1 MMTSIEPKME
11 NNPWD
16 VTTVDEFLF
25 YNCPE
30 CEVKTKDADAFMSH
44 AIESHELAKQY
55 MSRYDLIEAKDI
67 KVEIQELESSQKC
80 DSQTSDNPSKPR
92 KKFECDNCDSTFSD
106 KVTLGIHQKYACH
119 TLQSQDIKECDNERD
134 YRTYLK
140 ERIEANLQKQDV
152 TKRDKERDNHSIF
165 IEDTKNFKCDICD
178 FGCDDD
184 DDLVIHR
191 QDKHYI
197 IAERKHQCDKC
208 DFKGSTLKNL
218 EKHMISQHDF
228 KKLYNCAICS
238 KSFNH
243 SSSLSNHKKRVH
255 GNKDYKCDMCDYV
268 TSTNAYLSVHK
279 EAVHEK
285 VRDKVCPHCG
295 KTFVLKSV
303 LSLHIKNIHQGK
315 RKEVW
320 CDICKKTCVTYTDL
334 SAHMRNHHKEI
345 PLNTI
350 ENQDQDPLGEPI
362 DEPMLDNEHVE
373 NIKSEIED
381 EYDED
386 FDYEPEVKIQKFEPL
401 SDSEECDQAVTEYYQ
416 KCDQCDYVGKNDELL
431 RRHKNR
437 MHLEKKKNCDIC
449 SVQCE
454 DEDQLALHMTEH
466 FDPLENKYKCDQ
478 CDYKGELLKH
488 LKKHKY
494 AQHRGDIV
502 QCDACSKTFKSRNA
516 LNLHRMRHH
525 NFEKPFKCDICDF
538 ATVTTNDL
546 KRHKI
551 ATHSET
557 KSEICH
563 ICGKGF
569 YLNSLLKIHIKTI
582 HERIDQKLKCE
593 KCPTSSRTYPDL
605 KSLDTHL
612 KIVHNFVI
620 LCTLCEKV
628 FPSKLRLSKHINKEH
643 NIECDKDKMFICP
656 QCKLSHTSSHDLNEH
671 LRTQHNLINAH
682 SCDSCDMSFPLKM
695 TLTLHHIECHNF
707 DIKKNVDVLNV
718 SKVIEEQDDRTL
730 QCDQCDKKFLN
741 GRTLYQHQ
749 KKFHGDK
756 NFKCQ
761 ECDFGTYAPGLLRE
775 HIEHK
780 HLEQTKFP
788 CDQCSFVSNIKAK
801 FNSHM
806 RNVHKYGGF
815 EKKTYTCDECGLEV
829 NNKGKY
835 ARHLLS
841 KHNIVFRY

>member
-1 MMTSIEPKME
+1 MASSETKME

-30 CEVKTKDADAFMSH
+30 CDVKAKDADTFMSH
-44 AIESHELAKQY
+44 AIEKHELAKHY
-55 MSRYDLIEAKDI
+55 MSQYDLIEDKDI
-67 KVEIQELESSQKC
+67 KIEVQEHESSSQKC
-80 DSQTSDNPSKPR
+80 DSQSILETCDNPSKTR
-92 KKFECDNCDSTFSD
+92 KKFECDNCNSTFND
-106 KVTLGIHQKYACH
+106 KVTLGIHQKYACR
-119 TLQSQDIKECDNERD
+119 TLQSQDVTKCDNERE
-134 YRTYLK
+134 YRNYLK
-140 ERIEANLQKQDV
+140 ERIEANLQSQDV
-152 TKRDKERDNHSIF
+152 TKCDNVRDNHSIF

-178 FGCDDD
+178 FGCNDD
-184 DDLVIHR
+184 DDLVIHK
-191 QDKHYI
+191 QNKHYI
-197 IAERKHQCDKC
+197 PAERKHHCDKC

-218 EKHMISQHDF
+218 EKHMTSQHDL
-228 KKLYNCAICS
+228 KILKHCDICS
-238 KSFNH
+238 KSFIN
-243 SSSLSNHKKRVH
+243 SSSLWSHKKRTH
-255 GNKDYKCDMCDYV
+255 GNKDFKCDMCDYV
-268 TSTNAYLSVHK
+268 TSTMHYLKVHK
-279 EAVHEK
+279 AVHEK

-315 RKEVW
+315 RREVW
-320 CDICKKTCVTYTDL
+320 CDICKKNCVTYTNL
-334 SAHMRNHHKEI
+334 SSHMRNHHKD
-345 PLNTI
+345 TI
-350 ENQDQDPLGEPI
+350 NSIEYLTENNHDQDPLGEPI
-362 DEPMLDNEHVE
+362 DDQPMLDEYVE
-373 NIKSEIED
+373 NIKSEID
-381 EYDED
+381 DDAYDETM
-386 FDYEPEVKIQKFEPL
+386 DYEPELKIHKFE
-401 SDSEECDQAVTEYYQ
+401 SISVTEHSKNCEQ
-416 KCDQCDYVGKNDELL
+416 K
-431 RRHKNR
+431 R
-437 MHLEKKKNCDIC
+437 KKKKCNCDIC
-449 SVQCE
+449 LYQCE
-454 DEDQLALHMTEH
+454 DEDQLAIHITDKH
-466 FDPLENKYKCDQ
+466 FVPLENKYKCDQ
-478 CDYKGELLKH
+478 CDYKGATMKLVKS
-488 LKKHKY
+488 HKY

-502 QCDACSKTFKSRNA
+502 QCDACSKTFKTRHA
-516 LNLHRMRHH
+516 HNLHKMRHH
-525 NFEKPFKCDICDF
+525 NQEKPFKCDICDF

-569 YLNSLLKIHIKTI
+569 YLQSLLKIHIKSI
-582 HERIDQKLKCE
+582 HERIDQKLKCD

-643 NIECDKDKMFICP
+643 NIECDKGKMFICP
-656 QCKLSHTSSHDLNEH
+656 HCKLSHSTSNDLNEH
-671 LRTQHNLINAH
+671 LRTQHNLINEH
-682 SCDSCDMSFPLKM
+682 SCNNCDLSFPLKM
-695 TLTLHHIECHNF
+695 TLTLHSIECHNF
-707 DIKKNVDVLNV
+707 DIKKNAEVLNV
-718 SKVIEEQDDRTL
+718 SKVIEELDDRTL
-730 QCDQCDKKFLN
+730 ECDQCDKKFLN

-756 NFKCQ
+756 NFKCH

-775 HIEHK
+775 HIEDK

-806 RNVHKYGGF
+806 KNVHKYGGF
-815 EKKTYTCDECGLEV
+815 EKKSYTCDECGLKFKD
-829 NNKGKY
+829 KGKY

-841 KHNIVFRY
+841 KHNIVFKY